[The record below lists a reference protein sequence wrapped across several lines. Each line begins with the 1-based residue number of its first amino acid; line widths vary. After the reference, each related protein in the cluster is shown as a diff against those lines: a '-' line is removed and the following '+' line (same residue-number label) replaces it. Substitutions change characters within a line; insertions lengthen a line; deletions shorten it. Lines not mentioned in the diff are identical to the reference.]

1 MRVWDVAPFI
11 KNKVPCPLCSLWGTF
26 SKKLKNN
33 GDGRG
38 GSNQKKQALSLLAA
52 GSPLEKVAD
61 SIGVHRATLWRWKKD
76 PKFVA
81 EWNKMLEEMKQRQTY
96 ALVKLQ
102 EEAISALYSCLN
114 SKNDVVRLRAAL
126 SVMERVDNLKVGC
139 TDPEVIQQ
147 EKEQNQRLQQ
157 MWDF

>member
-1 MRVWDVAPFI
+1 
-11 KNKVPCPLCSLWGTF
+11 
-26 SKKLKNN
+26 
-33 GDGRG
+33 
-38 GSNQKKQALSLLAA
+38 
-52 GSPLEKVAD
+52 
-61 SIGVHRATLWRWKKD
+61 
-76 PKFVA
+76 
-81 EWNKMLEEMKQRQTY
+81 MLEEMKQRQTY

-102 EEAISALYSCLN
+102 EEAISALYSCLY

-157 MWDF
+157 MWEFQ

>member
-1 MRVWDVAPFI
+1 M
-11 KNKVPCPLCSLWGTF
+11 SLF
-26 SKKLKNN
+26 
-33 GDGRG
+33 
-38 GSNQKKQALSLLAA
+38 AA
-52 GSPLEKVAD
+52 GSPLEKVAN
-61 SIGVHRATLWRWKKD
+61 SIGVHRAALWRRTND

-81 EWNKMLEEMKQRQTY
+81 EWNKMLAEMKERQTL

-102 EEAISALYSCLN
+102 EEALNALYSCLN

-147 EKEQNQRLQQ
+147 EKEQNKMLQQ
-157 MWDF
+157 MWEFQ

>member
-1 MRVWDVAPFI
+1 MEAA
-11 KNKVPCPLCSLWGTF
+11 T
-26 SKKLKNN
+26 
-33 GDGRG
+33 
-38 GSNQKKQALSLLAA
+38 KKQQSLSLLAA
-52 GSPLEKVAD
+52 GSPLEKVAH

-81 EWNKMLEEMKQRQTY
+81 EWNKMLEEMKERQTL

-102 EEAISALYSCLN
+102 EEALNALYSCLN

-139 TDPEVIQQ
+139 DPEVIQK

-157 MWDF
+157 MWEF